1 MKGNDIMYTVGEKY
15 YSAEVIENE
24 THVTIEAAIYRGN
37 TIVSWRKALG
47 IARCHPNDTFD
58 FATGVA
64 VATLRAEKEL
74 YDMMYEKN
82 LALY

>member
-1 MKGNDIMYTVGEKY
+1 MYIIGEKY
-15 YSAEVIENE
+15 YSAETIENE

-37 TIVSWRKALG
+37 TIVSWRKVHG
-47 IARCHPNDTFD
+47 IAKCHPNDTFD

-74 YDMMYEKN
+74 YDMIYEKN

>member
-15 YSAEVIENE
+15 YSAEVIENV
-24 THVTIEAAIYRGN
+24 TYVTIEAAIYRGN
-37 TIVSWRKALG
+37 TIASWRKVQG
-47 IARCHPNDTFD
+47 IAKCHPNDTFD

-74 YDMMYEKN
+74 YDMIYTKN

>member
-1 MKGNDIMYTVGEKY
+1 MYTIGEKY
-15 YSAEVIENE
+15 YYAEVIENI
-24 THVTIEAAIYRGN
+24 TYVTIEAAIYRGK
-37 TIVSWRKALG
+37 TIVDWRTIQG
-47 IARCHPNDTFD
+47 IAKCHPNDTFD

-74 YDMMYEKN
+74 YDMIYEKN